1 MKKFINLY
9 GKVIAALLFW
19 CFIQFVCFISTLET
33 NSHDVNLYPFTK
45 YSFSETYDFTEFV
58 IYGFGPI
65 VLFIGFLL
73 LKNSN
78 NE

>member
-19 CFIQFVCFISTLET
+19 LFVQFVCFISSPEHNT
-33 NSHDVNLYPFTK
+33 HRDKLYPFTK
-45 YSFSETYDFTEFV
+45 YSFNETYDFTEFI

-65 VLFIGFLL
+65 ILFVGFLL

-78 NE
+78 ND